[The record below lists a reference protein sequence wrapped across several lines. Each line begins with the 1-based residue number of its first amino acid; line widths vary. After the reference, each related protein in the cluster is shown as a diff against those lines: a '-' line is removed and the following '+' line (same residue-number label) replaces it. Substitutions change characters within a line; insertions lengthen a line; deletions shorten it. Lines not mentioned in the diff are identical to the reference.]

1 MTTLLIIIVS
11 IQIILYLILLYSLR
25 KMTKNHIINTDKLI
39 KENKLNYQEYMERRT
54 KVRDLL
60 TKENKEWQPNK

>member
-1 MTTLLIIIVS
+1 
-11 IQIILYLILLYSLR
+11 
-25 KMTKNHIINTDKLI
+25 MTKNHIINTDKLI

-60 TKENKEWQPNK
+60 TKENKE